1 MQFLQVHVKCRRKLK
16 KQLKNNL
23 NKGNKKLNAY
33 AKYSSI
39 SIQMALIITVGAFGG
54 KKLDAFLNLDFPIFT
69 LGLSILAVIVAVYL
83 AIKDIIK
90 YNS

>member
-1 MQFLQVHVKCRRKLK
+1 MKKLQENSVDKEK
-16 KQLKNNL
+16 
-23 NKGNKKLNAY
+23 KKLNAY

-39 SIQMALIITVGAFGG
+39 SIQMALIIVIGAFGG
-54 KKLDAFLNLDFPIFT
+54 KKIDAFLDLKFPIFT
-69 LGLSILAVIVAVYL
+69 LVLIILSLIVAVYL

>member
-1 MQFLQVHVKCRRKLK
+1 MQFLQEHVKCLRKLK
-16 KQLKNNL
+16 KQAKNSIE
-23 NKGNKKLNAY
+23 KEKKKLNAY

-39 SIQMALIITVGAFGG
+39 SIQMALIIVIGAFGG
-54 KKLDAFLNLDFPIFT
+54 KKLDAFLNLSFPIFA
-69 LGLSILAVIVAVYL
+69 LSMSVVSVFIAVFI

>member
-1 MQFLQVHVKCRRKLK
+1 MK
-16 KQLKNNL
+16 KQAKNSL
-23 NKGNKKLNAY
+23 DKGKKKLNAY

-39 SIQMALIITVGAFGG
+39 SIQMALIIIIGAFGG
-54 KKLDAFLNLDFPIFT
+54 KKLDVFLNLDFPIFT
-69 LGLSILAVIVAVYL
+69 LALSILGVVIAVYI

>member
-16 KQLKNNL
+16 NHQRNN
-23 NKGNKKLNAY
+23 KEQKKLNAY

-39 SIQMALIITVGAFGG
+39 SIQMGLIIVIGTFGG
-54 KKLDAFLNLDFPIFT
+54 KKIDIFFNLDFPIFT
-69 LGLSILAVIVAVYL
+69 LILSISAVIIAVYL